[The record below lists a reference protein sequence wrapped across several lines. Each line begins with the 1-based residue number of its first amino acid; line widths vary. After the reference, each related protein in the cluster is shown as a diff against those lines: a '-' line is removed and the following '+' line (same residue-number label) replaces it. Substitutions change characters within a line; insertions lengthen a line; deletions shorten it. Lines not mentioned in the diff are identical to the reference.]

1 MSNPNI
7 YDQIHEDNDINI
19 NKTLQLELMNNQ
31 NSNYEI
37 LALSTILKS
46 NSLFVICP
54 YCHNICPTRVEKKLN
69 TKNVFFCLLSPYIW
83 GIHQIL
89 RNKDINC
96 YDTKH
101 YCLKCNMSLGSYES
115 C

>member
-1 MSNPNI
+1 MSKSNI
-7 YDQIHEDNDINI
+7 YDQIHESNNIIN
-19 NKTLQLELMNNQ
+19 NRNLQLELMNNQ

-37 LALSTILKS
+37 LVLSTILKS
-46 NSLFVICP
+46 NPEFVVCP
-54 YCHNICPTRVEKKLN
+54 FCHNICPTKIEKKLN
-69 TKNVFFCLLSPYIW
+69 TKNVFCCLLSPYIW